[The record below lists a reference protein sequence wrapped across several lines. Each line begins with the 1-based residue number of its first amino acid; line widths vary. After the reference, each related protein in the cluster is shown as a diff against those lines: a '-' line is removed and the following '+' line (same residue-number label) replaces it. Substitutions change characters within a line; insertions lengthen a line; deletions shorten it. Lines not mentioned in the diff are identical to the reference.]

1 MSNSVKSIKFVTLGF
16 LGGSES
22 KEFACNAGDQGL
34 IPESGRSLGE
44 GNGNLLQYSCLEIPW
59 AGEPDIV
66 HGVAKNQMQLTLSLH
81 FFKPTVQLPSLMYVG
96 RKYMSWSKKDFYSEP
111 QAACGLCLHWL
122 ACPRVPWGGCG
133 VVQVD
138 AVHAVSVHCS

>member
-59 AGEPDIV
+59 AGEPD
-66 HGVAKNQMQLTLSLH
+66 
-81 FFKPTVQLPSLMYVG
+81 
-96 RKYMSWSKKDFYSEP
+96 
-111 QAACGLCLHWL
+111 GL
-122 ACPRVPWGGCG
+122 
-133 VVQVD
+133 
-138 AVHAVSVHCS
+138 